1 MTATASA
8 KKDIVIEVERREET
22 GKGVAGRLRR
32 QGKIPGVVYGG
43 GMAPFAIT
51 VDRHSI
57 QELLKQ
63 ESGGNTIFLLKLKGG
78 KQERRTMIREIQ
90 IDPMTRDFIHVDF
103 IRVTK
108 GQALNVTVPLELT
121 GDCIGVRHG
130 GVADFVT
137 REIEMEVLPREIQD
151 KIVVDISDLDVD
163 QHITLGDLKPLL
175 PKSAKLLSDPNTVV
189 VRVMMPRV
197 VRPEL
202 EEEGEETII
211 TEQAEPEIIGAKGGA
226 KEEGAE

>member
-1 MTATASA
+1 MTATM
-8 KKDIVIEVERREET
+8 KKQDIVIEVERREGI
-22 GKGVAGRLRR
+22 GKEAAGKLRR

-43 GMAPFAIT
+43 GVSPFAIT

-108 GQALNVTVPLELT
+108 GHALNVTVPLELD
-121 GDCIGVRHG
+121 GDCVGIRHG

-137 REIEMEVLPREIQD
+137 REVEMEVLPREIPD
-151 KIVVDISDLDVD
+151 KIVVDISNVDVD
-163 QHITLGDLKPLL
+163 ELITLGDITGLFP
-175 PKSAKLLSDPNTVV
+175 PSARLLSDPNAVV
-189 VRVMMPRV
+189 VRVMIPRV
-197 VRPEL
+197 ARPEV
-202 EEEGEETII
+202 EEEEETII
-211 TEQAEPEIIGAKGGA
+211 TEQAEPEIIGAKGG

>member
-1 MTATASA
+1 MTAT
-8 KKDIVIEVERREET
+8 KKKQDIVIEVERREDV
-22 GKGVAGRLRR
+22 GKEAAGRLRR

-43 GMAPFAIT
+43 GVAPFPIT

-108 GQALNVTVPLELT
+108 GQALSVTVPIELD
-121 GDCIGVRHG
+121 GDCVGIRHG

-137 REIEMEVLPREIQD
+137 REVEMEVLPREIPD
-151 KIVVDISDLDVD
+151 KIVVDISNVD
-163 QHITLGDLKPLL
+163 IDELITLGEITDLFPQ
-175 PKSAKLLSDPNTVV
+175 SARLLSDPNAVV
-189 VRVMMPRV
+189 VRVMVPRV
-197 VRPEL
+197 ARVEEEEEEEAIITEL
-202 EEEGEETII
+202 EE
-211 TEQAEPEIIGAKGGA
+211 PELIGAKGG
-226 KEEGAE
+226 KEQEEAE

>member
-1 MTATASA
+1 MTVTEE
-8 KKDIVIEVERREET
+8 KKQDIVIEVERREDT
-22 GKGVAGRLRR
+22 GKGAAGRMRKE
-32 QGKIPGVVYGG
+32 GKIPGVVYGG

-51 VDRHSI
+51 VDRHAI

-108 GQALNVTVPLELT
+108 GHALNVTVPLELA
-121 GDCIGVRHG
+121 GDCAGVRHG
-130 GVADFVT
+130 GVADFIT

-163 QHITLGDLKPLL
+163 EHITLGDLKPLL
-175 PKSAKLLSDPNTVV
+175 PKSAKLLSDPNAVV
-189 VRVMMPRV
+189 VRVTMPRV
-197 VRPEL
+197 ARAEA
-202 EEEGEETII
+202 EEEAEETII
-211 TEQAEPEIIGAKGGA
+211 TEQAEPEIIGAKGS

>member
-1 MTATASA
+1 MTATERT
-8 KKDIVIEVERREET
+8 KKDIVIEVERRDET

-32 QGKIPGVVYGG
+32 EGKIPGVVYGG
-43 GMAPFAIT
+43 GVSPFAIT

-90 IDPMTRDFIHVDF
+90 IDPMTRDFTHVDF

-108 GQALNVTVPLELT
+108 GQALNVTVPLELE

-163 QHITLGDLKPLL
+163 
-175 PKSAKLLSDPNTVV
+175 
-189 VRVMMPRV
+189 
-197 VRPEL
+197 
-202 EEEGEETII
+202 
-211 TEQAEPEIIGAKGGA
+211 
-226 KEEGAE
+226 

>member
-1 MTATASA
+1 MTATT
-8 KKDIVIEVERREET
+8 KKQDIVIEVERREGI
-22 GKGVAGRLRR
+22 GKEAAGKLRR

-43 GMAPFAIT
+43 GVSPFAIT

-57 QELLKQ
+57 QELFKQ

-108 GQALNVTVPLELT
+108 GHALNVTVPLELE
-121 GDCIGVRHG
+121 GDCVGIRHG

-137 REIEMEVLPREIQD
+137 REVEMEVLPREIPD
-151 KIVVDISDLDVD
+151 KIVVDISNVD
-163 QHITLGDLKPLL
+163 IDELITLGDITGLFP
-175 PKSAKLLSDPNTVV
+175 PSARLLSDPNAVV
-189 VRVMMPRV
+189 VRVMIPRV
-197 VRPEL
+197 ARPEV
-202 EEEGEETII
+202 EEEEETII
-211 TEQAEPEIIGAKGGA
+211 TEQAEPEIIGAKGG

>member
-1 MTATASA
+1 MTATT
-8 KKDIVIEVERREET
+8 KKQDIVIEVERREGI
-22 GKGVAGRLRR
+22 GKEAAGKLRR

-43 GMAPFAIT
+43 GVSPFAIT

-108 GQALNVTVPLELT
+108 GQALSVTVPLELD
-121 GDCIGVRHG
+121 GDCVGIRHG

-137 REIEMEVLPREIQD
+137 REVEMEVLPREIPD
-151 KIVVDISDLDVD
+151 KIVVDISNVDVD
-163 QHITLGDLKPLL
+163 ELITLGDITDLFP
-175 PKSAKLLSDPNTVV
+175 PSARLLSDPNAVV
-189 VRVMMPRV
+189 VRVMIPRV
-197 VRPEL
+197 ARPEV
-202 EEEGEETII
+202 EEEEETII
-211 TEQAEPEIIGAKGGA
+211 TEQAEPEIIGAKGG